1 MDIHYLIVIP
11 IVVIIFVLQILVFI
25 QSLRKI
31 KAFKEI
37 FPSNC
42 STYSVKQVTIQSV
55 KQDTIQ
61 IEEKTHREADK
72 SIDNPDKI
80 WQKDNTSYDIGN
92 AARAIEV
99 SQIDVNSDSP
109 TTTMNS
115 IMQALNMYL
124 QKNKGAASDFSLMK
138 DVVERYCGAEED
150 EISVMQPIPLYMGLM
165 GTMIGI
171 ITGIAVIAFNG
182 GVEDLTNVSSMMNC
196 VAIAM
201 FASFMGILFTTVIS
215 WMSKNAKSSVES
227 RKNIFYSWLQ
237 TELLPVLSGN
247 SLTALSLLQTNLMTF
262 NQTFQANIKEFDT
275 ALSNVRQVSMSQAN
289 ALEAINRMD
298 ITRVSQA
305 NISVLKEL
313 QKCMGEL
320 GKFNQYLNNVNGYLN
335 AVNSLNTNLNN
346 HLDRTAAIEN
356 MGAFFEKEVNQVQ
369 TREDYIKEVVE
380 SIDHCLEQSFGQ
392 MKTSMS
398 DYMDAL
404 KTKTE
409 QEMES
414 IRNAYLKQNQDFVDK
429 LNVQQDALCKKA
441 EDMSKAVTEL
451 QEGSDVKA
459 ELKAIAETSKKNAT
473 VLSEIAQSIETRTL
487 NEISDY
493 NGEQV
498 VQPTSISKRRKKF
511 TDTLTVVVKIAAIIA
526 FAMFVYD
533 FVVKYFIG

>member
-11 IVVIIFVLQILVFI
+11 IVAIILVLQILVFCK
-25 QSLRKI
+25 SLRKI

-37 FPSNC
+37 FPSNS
-42 STYSVKQVTIQSV
+42 STYSVKQVTIQ
-55 KQDTIQ
+55 
-61 IEEKTHREADK
+61 IEEKTHRET
-72 SIDNPDKI
+72 DNGKDNSDNI
-80 WQKDNTSYDIGN
+80 WQDDNTSYDIGN
-92 AARAIEV
+92 TAWAIEV
-99 SQIDVNSDSP
+99 SQIDVYSDDCP
-109 TTTMNS
+109 NPTMNN
-115 IMQALNMYL
+115 ITQALNMYL

-171 ITGIAVIAFNG
+171 IVGIAVIAFKG
-182 GVEDLTNVSSMMNC
+182 GVENLTNVSSMMTC

-201 FASFMGILFTTVIS
+201 FTSLMGILFTTVIS

-262 NQTFQANIKEFDT
+262 NQTFKANIKEFDT

-305 NISVLKEL
+305 NISVLREL

-320 GKFNQYLNNVNGYLN
+320 GKFNQYLNNINGYLN

-369 TREDYIKEVVE
+369 AREDYIKEVVE

-398 DYMDAL
+398 DYMDTL
-404 KTKTE
+404 KMKTE

-414 IRNAYLKQNQDFVDK
+414 IRDAYLKQNQDFVDK
-429 LNVQQDALCKKA
+429 LNIQQDALCKKA
-441 EDMSKAVTEL
+441 EDVSKIVTEL
-451 QEGSDVKA
+451 QDTSDVKT
-459 ELKAIAETSKKNAT
+459 ELKAIVETSKKNAT
-473 VLSEIAQSIETRTL
+473 VLNGIAQSIETRT
-487 NEISDY
+487 NAMSGN
-493 NGEQV
+493 NGEQL
-498 VQPTSISKRRKKF
+498 VQPTSNSKRRKKF
-511 TDTLTVVVKIAAIIA
+511 TDILTVIVKIAAIIA
-526 FAMFVYD
+526 FGMFVYD
-533 FVVKYFIG
+533 FVVKYFIR

>member
-1 MDIHYLIVIP
+1 MDIISNNMDIHYLIVIP
-11 IVVIIFVLQILVFI
+11 IVAIILVLQIIVLR

-37 FPSNC
+37 FPSNS
-42 STYSVKQVTIQSV
+42 STYSVKQVTIQ
-55 KQDTIQ
+55 
-61 IEEKTHREADK
+61 IEEKTHRETDN
-72 SIDNPDKI
+72 SIDNSDKT
-80 WQKDNTSYDIGN
+80 WQDDNSSYDIGN
-92 AARAIEV
+92 TDRVIEV

-115 IMQALNMYL
+115 ITQALNMYL

-171 ITGIAVIAFNG
+171 IVGIAVIAFKE
-182 GVEDLTNVSSMMNC
+182 GVEDLTNVSSMMTC

-201 FASFMGILFTTVIS
+201 IASFMGILFTTVIS

-305 NISVLKEL
+305 NINVLREL

-369 TREDYIKEVVE
+369 TREEYIKEVVE
-380 SIDHCLEQSFGQ
+380 CIDHSLEQSFNQ

-398 DYMDAL
+398 EYMEIL
-404 KTKTE
+404 KTRTE
-409 QEMES
+409 QELES
-414 IRNAYLKQNQDFVDK
+414 IRNAYLKQNQDFVDN

-441 EDMSKAVTEL
+441 EDVSKAVMEL
-451 QEGSDVKA
+451 QNASDLKT
-459 ELKAIAETSKKNAT
+459 ELKAITETSKKNAS
-473 VLSEIAQSIETRTL
+473 VLNGIAKSIKTGTSNLMSE
-487 NEISDY
+487 SD
-493 NGEQV
+493 GSER
-498 VQPTSISKRRKKF
+498 VQTAPISKVWKQF
-511 TDTLTVVVKIAAIIA
+511 TDILTVIVKIAAIIA
-526 FAMFVYD
+526 FGMFVYD
-533 FVVKYFIG
+533 FVVKYYIG